1 MDYLEIHEYLLD
13 FQKRALPELVDRKL
27 GVNKSNKIK
36 SIIYPRR
43 LGKTLFLFKK
53 IGELVASGVEK
64 ERILYLNFEDP
75 GLMDAYFKEIRYPFQ
90 KAG

>member
-1 MDYLEIHEYLLD
+1 
-13 FQKRALPELVDRKL
+13 LVDRKL
-27 GVNKSNKIK
+27 EVSKSNKIK
-36 SIIYPRR
+36 SIICPGQA
-43 LGKTLFLFKK
+43 GKTSFLFKK

-75 GLMDAYFKEIRYPFQ
+75 GLMDVHFKEIRYPFQ